1 MGYMEQARKLEK
13 ELQLMVNCDIKE
25 FQAANWIFN
34 SCFQAAVEI
43 SRILHIYE

>member
-25 FQAANWIFN
+25 FQAVNWIFK
-34 SCFQAAVEI
+34 SCFKTAIEI
-43 SRILHIYE
+43 SRILHMYE